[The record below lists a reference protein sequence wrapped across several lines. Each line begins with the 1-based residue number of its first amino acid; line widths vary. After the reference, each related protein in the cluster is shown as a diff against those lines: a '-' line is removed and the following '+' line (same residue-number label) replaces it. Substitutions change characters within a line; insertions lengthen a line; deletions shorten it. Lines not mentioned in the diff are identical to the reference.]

1 MERLTNFP
9 KSHSWEMEKSE
20 FGPAQSKAIVIMLLD
35 FNKSERN
42 IEGRKKINIKI
53 KSEKYLHGE

>member
-20 FGPAQSKAIVIMLLD
+20 FGPTQSRAIVIMLLD
-35 FNKSERN
+35 FNKNERN
-42 IEGRKKINIKI
+42 IEDRKK
-53 KSEKYLHGE
+53 STLR